1 MQRCEACL
9 QLEVDGRRRTPHDG
23 LRMVNSQPV
32 ERVLESGVRA
42 RTLQFVCRH
51 CDTHWTL
58 CDADQSLFVH
68 WIAARPAGSL
78 PAELSAAVALPAIRP
93 AA

>member
-1 MQRCEACL
+1 MHRCEACL
-9 QLEVDGRRRTPHDG
+9 QLEGDGRRRAPHDG
-23 LRMVNSQPV
+23 LRLVDSQPV

-51 CDTHWTL
+51 CQMHWTL

-68 WIAARPAGSL
+68 WIATRDATDAPSV
-78 PAELSAAVALPAIRP
+78 AATSVPPRIIRL
-93 AA
+93 A